1 MTHSKLEAVEGE
13 VKWFD
18 PRKGYGFIV
27 GPEGQ
32 DIFVHFTV
40 IEQDEG
46 FRTLRDGEKVIYDAA
61 DGDKGWSA
69 TKARSTTVRSPRP
82 TSISE
87 TKPDEHGADEAE
99 QESEQTTGMSD
110 I

>member
-1 MTHSKLEAVEGE
+1 MSHSKLEAVEGE

-46 FRTLRDGEKVIYDAA
+46 FRTLRDGEKVLYDAA

-69 TKARSTTVRSPRP
+69 TKARSTTVRSQRP

-99 QESEQTTGMSD
+99 QESELATGLSD